1 MNQLFQQQISAMAR
15 RYIRD
20 LRRSA
25 NIQLRDSVKAEI
37 TVSDASV
44 R

>member
-1 MNQLFQQQISAMAR
+1 MAR

-25 NIQLRDSVKAEI
+25 NIQLRDSVKSEI
-37 TVSDASV
+37 TLSDA